1 MTLRRLALLLTV
13 SVFCPLVS
21 NPVFASQVPL
31 TIDGVINCAHPD
43 NAVTTTCRG
52 ESLPD
57 PVPVAP
63 VATEAAAAG
72 TSILHS
78 GDRSFDCSTEPDAS
92 DPHCLP
98 LTIDGVINCA
108 HPDNAV
114 TTTCR
119 GESLPDPVPVAPV
132 ATEAAA
138 AGTSILHSGDRS
150 FDCSTEPD
158 ASDPHC
164 LPLTIDGVIN
174 CAHPDNAVTTTC
186 WNAFQESKAKGETP
200 TIDCG
205 DKQFSAYPVCTGIK
219 PQAVVDF
226 ENASRMETS
235 TETIEQP
242 KADTLTATLTA
253 VAEDATT
260 SISTSEGSNQQENT
274 QPETAFGE
282 ISVQSIRAKT
292 TTLSITL
299 LGTVQSAKIVAT
311 KKGSRSITR
320 EIVLDSDGP
329 SKVQF
334 SRSLKGYQ
342 VKLLIDGLEVDRKRV

>member
-1 MTLRRLALLLTV
+1 MALGPRTTQTSDQRVGGSSPSGRTRNALYSNKVNFEVHHILGSLYAFIVTLRRTTLLLTV
-13 SVFCPLVS
+13 SIFCPLLLS
-21 NPVFASQVPL
+21 PVFASQVPL
-31 TIDGVINCAHPD
+31 TVNGVINCAHPD
-43 NAVTTTCRG
+43 NAITTTCRG
-52 ESLPD
+52 ENPPD

-63 VATEAAAAG
+63 VTTEAPAAG
-72 TSILHS
+72 TTIRHS
-78 GDRSFDCSTEPDAS
+78 GDRSFDCSS
-92 DPHCLP
+92 
-98 LTIDGVINCA
+98 
-108 HPDNAV
+108 
-114 TTTCR
+114 
-119 GESLPDPVPVAPV
+119 
-132 ATEAAA
+132 
-138 AGTSILHSGDRS
+138 
-150 FDCSTEPD
+150 EPD

-205 DKQFSAYPVCTGIK
+205 DEQFSAYPVCTGIK

-235 TETIEQP
+235 TVTIEQP
-242 KADTLTATLTA
+242 KADTLTATPTA

-260 SISTSEGSNQQENT
+260 SNSTSEGSNQQENT